1 MILEEMISYAPSWD
15 RDLSGLLPL
24 ARGLCDLRRSRCDR
38 PRDPPR
44 LGVTKAAP
52 SYGSATLFG
61 IARRSPAVA
70 CAAPHGSLP
79 LVDCRLRCSLLLTTP
94 TVALDE
100 HLQPGLKN
108 AAIDWLTTFAL
119 RLQDLV
125 ARIQDRAG
133 ATLADLQ
140 QPRTRS
146 SRPAT
151 RTLPCVECSRRSGR
165 RPTALCRHRPHA
177 GRDDGRT
184 ARQRSSKRCRSIWAP
199 ST

>member
-140 QPRTRS
+140 QAADALVAAGDQDPALRGVFSTFRQAPHS
-146 SRPAT
+146 SM
-151 RTLPCVECSRRSGR
+151 
-165 RPTALCRHRPHA
+165 PTS
-177 GRDDGRT
+177 T
-184 ARQRSSKRCRSIWAP
+184 ARGSR
-199 ST
+199 